1 MKHTFFI
8 FILLLA
14 NVAAW
19 GAKRLPPWMNELPRP
34 GNSTYMY
41 VREAGEGATLTEA
54 HNQALLRVMQST
66 ANRIGRP
73 FDAQAVDKALAG
85 GSDYQTLSSQYN
97 IPINKVDQY
106 DERLR
111 DGTYRVWLLCQV
123 AVSGNIQPQWEELR
137 RYGEVSNWTSLV
149 KSAVVPGLGQM
160 GKGYYAEGWL
170 TLTGE
175 LLFVGGGAYS
185 YYTAQQQLE
194 VMRNAAT
201 PYADWHAAQNKY
213 NTFRTASY
221 IAWGSAA
228 VLYLFNLYR
237 AYSMQPRRTTGL
249 ALAPS
254 VMPTGRGFTPSLSLT
269 LNF

>member
-1 MKHTFFI
+1 MKHTLFI
-8 FILLLA
+8 FILLLVS
-14 NVAAW
+14 VAAW

-194 VMRNAAT
+194 VMRNATT

-249 ALAPS
+249 ALALS
-254 VMPTGRGFTPSLSLT
+254 VMPTERGFTPSLSLT

>member
-1 MKHTFFI
+1 M
-8 FILLLA
+8 
-14 NVAAW
+14 
-19 GAKRLPPWMNELPRP
+19 
-34 GNSTYMY
+34 
-41 VREAGEGATLTEA
+41 
-54 HNQALLRVMQST
+54 
-66 ANRIGRP
+66 
-73 FDAQAVDKALAG
+73 
-85 GSDYQTLSSQYN
+85 
-97 IPINKVDQY
+97 
-106 DERLR
+106 
-111 DGTYRVWLLCQV
+111 
-123 AVSGNIQPQWEELR
+123 
-137 RYGEVSNWTSLV
+137 V

-185 YYTAQQQLE
+185 YYMAQQQLE
-194 VMRNAAT
+194 VMRDAAT
-201 PYADWHAAQNKY
+201 PYADWHAAQNSY

-254 VMPTGRGFTPSLSLT
+254 VMPTERGFTSSLSLT

>member
-1 MKHTFFI
+1 MKQSFFI
-8 FILLLA
+8 IILLWVG
-14 NVAAW
+14 VAAW

-54 HNQALLRVMQST
+54 HNQALLRVMQNT
-66 ANRIGRP
+66 ANRLGRP
-73 FDAQAVDKALAG
+73 FDAQVIDKALSG

-106 DERLR
+106 DEQLR

-137 RYGEVSNWTSLV
+137 RYGEVNNWTSLA
-149 KSAVVPGLGQM
+149 KSVVVPGLGQM
-160 GKGYYAEGWL
+160 GKGYHAEGWL
-170 TLTGE
+170 TLAGE
-175 LLFVGGGAYS
+175 LLFVGGGIYS
-185 YYTAQQQLE
+185 YYSAQQQLE
-194 VMRNAAT
+194 LMRNPAT
-201 PYADWHAAQNKY
+201 SYDDWNAAQNRY
-213 NTFRTASY
+213 NTFRSTSY
-221 IAWGSAA
+221 IAWGGAA

-249 ALAPS
+249 AFVPSVMSTEGGLAPS
-254 VMPTGRGFTPSLSLT
+254 LALSL
-269 LNF
+269 NF